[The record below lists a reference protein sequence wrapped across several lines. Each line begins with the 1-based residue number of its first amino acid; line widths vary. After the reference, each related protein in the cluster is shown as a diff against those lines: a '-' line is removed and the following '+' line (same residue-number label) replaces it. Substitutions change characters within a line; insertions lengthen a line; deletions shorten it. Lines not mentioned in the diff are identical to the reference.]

1 MRLLRAHCN
10 NLEAQLTER
19 SLALP
24 TAQLKGYAL
33 PAPSISGAFLATA
46 AAAEI
51 QQQEPQDISE
61 AAGASLL
68 QAKLAEL
75 AGRPRGAAAAA
86 RLDRAGSAKSVGLR
100 RLAQETGCAGEAA
113 VTYVEDLTP
122 AGQRLSGVYAA
133 VGMGPRVAA
142 VTALQEAQQGEQ
154 REGIGQSQRK
164 WMDRGGLPLPESAQ
178 EHSLKLERE
187 KWQVS
192 PGHLACCVPQL
203 KHILHA
209 CMLPVL
215 RMYPR
220 DHYHAVKSP

>member
-24 TAQLKGYAL
+24 TAQLKGYSL
-33 PAPSISGAFLATA
+33 PAPSIRGAFLATA

-51 QQQEPQDISE
+51 QQQKPQDISE
-61 AAGASLL
+61 AAGASFL

-75 AGRPRGAAAAA
+75 AGRPRGAAAVA
-86 RLDRAGSAKSVGLR
+86 RLDRAGSAKSAGLR
-100 RLAQETGCAGEAA
+100 RLAQETGCAVEAA

-122 AGQRLSGVYAA
+122 AGQRLSGVYSA
-133 VGMGPRVAA
+133 VGMGPRV
-142 VTALQEAQQGEQ
+142 TATSLQESQQGEQ

-164 WMDRGGLPLPESAQ
+164 WMDRGELPLPVSAQ
-178 EHSLKLERE
+178 EHSLKVERE

-209 CMLPVL
+209 CILPVL
-215 RMYPR
+215 RVYPC
-220 DHYHAVKSP
+220 HYHAVKSP